1 MKKQDFTK
9 WLRYKLYDLPT
20 EELERILQ
28 YYSDAI
34 ADRMEDGMTEEE
46 AVDALGTRED
56 ILTILRQ
63 LQDELEEVRQRHQ
76 KIRTEADALVL
87 SAQL

>member
-46 AVDALGTRED
+46 AVDAADVPSDNGTKP
-56 ILTILRQ
+56 
-63 LQDELEEVRQRHQ
+63 EEAPAEE
-76 KIRTEADALVL
+76 KAE
-87 SAQL
+87 